1 VIGIDS
7 GSRVL
12 RRVPEPRW
20 LVKLPE
26 VGIPAVEAKSRAG
39 RLLSIV
45 FAGVVAA
52 GSVEVGDEY
61 AGLAEVCVRGGGC
74 VG

>member
-20 LVKLPE
+20 PEKLPE

-45 FAGVVAA
+45 FAGVAAA
-52 GSVEVGDEY
+52 GSVGAGEEY
-61 AGLAEVCVRGGGC
+61 AGLTEVCVRGGGC